1 MRQGVAVLEEFL
13 NQRWFRLAVSGM
25 DVRFFLRGS
34 MLDAGRG
41 KGADSRAALSPILGV
56 LSEPRLIAPS
66 QVHGTT
72 ILETVAENAVSAAKN
87 VEADGI
93 LFDAREAGELGM
105 EASLRFADCAP
116 VVVAPS
122 REWTGLAGTP
132 WVLMMH
138 SGYKGTV
145 LNIVKAGLEKARARY
160 GASALDGAWAWVGP
174 CIGGANYPRH
184 VEEWTLR
191 GLEAF
196 RETNVKREGEKIF
209 FDIAG
214 ELKLQ
219 LTDAGIEENNV
230 FLSGVDTS
238 ERADLCYSY
247 RRGERSARMF
257 LWAKAD
263 AFVKT

>member
-1 MRQGVAVLEEFL
+1 MNASDVAILEKFE

-25 DVRFFLRGS
+25 DVRFFLKGPMLDEGQGRGS
-34 MLDAGRG
+34 V
-41 KGADSRAALSPILGV
+41 SRTALSPLLGKP
-56 LSEPRLIAPS
+56 SSMIAPK

-72 ILETVAENAVSAAKN
+72 ILETSAMSEHASPD

-93 LFDAREAGELGM
+93 LFDAREAGRLGI

-122 REWTGLAGTP
+122 SEWVESTETP

-145 LNIVKAGLEKARARY
+145 LNIIKTGLEKVRERY
-160 GASALDGAWAWVGP
+160 GASALTGAWAWVGP
-174 CIGGANYPRH
+174 CIGMPHYPRDI
-184 VEEWTLR
+184 EEWTLR
-191 GLEAF
+191 ALATF
-196 RETNVKREGEKIF
+196 RGINVKNEGEKVF

-219 LTDAGIEENNV
+219 LMDAGITENNV
-230 FLSGVDTS
+230 FLSGIDTY

-247 RRGERSARMF
+247 RNGERKRRMF
-257 LWAKAD
+257 LWASAPS
-263 AFVKT
+263 A

>member
-1 MRQGVAVLEEFL
+1 MLENTVILEESL
-13 NQRWFRLAVSGM
+13 DQRWFCLAISGL

-34 MLDAGRG
+34 MLDTGHG
-41 KGADSRAALSPILGV
+41 KAEASRAALSPLLGK
-56 LSEPRLIAPS
+56 SSRLIAPK

-72 ILETVAENAVSAAKN
+72 ILETAAENAAAD

-93 LFDAREAGELGM
+93 LFDAREAGKLGI

-122 REWTGLAGTP
+122 HEWVERSGTP

-145 LNIVKAGLEKARARY
+145 LNIAGAGLEKARGRY
-160 GASALDGAWAWVGP
+160 GAQALDGAWAWVGP
-174 CIGGANYPRH
+174 CVGGANYPRDR
-184 VEEWTLR
+184 EEWTLR
-191 GLEAF
+191 GLETF
-196 RETNVKREGEKIF
+196 RETNVKSKGEKVF

-219 LTDAGIEENNV
+219 LTDAGISRV
-230 FLSGVDTS
+230 FLSGIDTC
-238 ERADLCYSY
+238 ERSDLCYSY
-247 RRGERSARMF
+247 RNGEREKRMF
-257 LWAKAD
+257 LWARS
-263 AFVKT
+263 F